1 MLTFSVRVTL
11 EFTDRRK
18 KSRTTFVLSESSTKS
33 NSFPGSSHNSI
44 PPSHCNLLLSFDPTT
59 ESISPHF
66 VKKPKAM
73 NITLI
78 ASDIKLLQMA
88 SPKRMF
94 FLFFSAKCTLTKYS
108 IISMYYN
115 CFHTE
120 SDSICMPQIYCQLP
134 ANDSYILKYI
144 IIFK

>member
-11 EFTDRRK
+11 EFTDQRK

-33 NSFPGSSHNSI
+33 NSFPDFSHNSI
-44 PPSHCNLLLSFDPTT
+44 SPSHCNLLLPFDPTT

-78 ASDIKLLQMA
+78 ASDIKLLQTV

-94 FLFFSAKCTLTKYS
+94 FLFFNSKCTFTKYA
-108 IISMYYN
+108 IISKHYTCSN
-115 CFHTE
+115 TTSE
-120 SDSICMPQIYCQLP
+120 SICIDEIYWQFQKKY
-134 ANDSYILKYI
+134 SRILE
-144 IIFK
+144 